1 MAKLFKKKY
10 EQGGPAPKKKVAPKK
25 QEGYID
31 AGISA
36 DILNE
41 YLVKGKSLGDKG
53 MKKIADYESKEQAK
67 FKAGKK
73 KMGGKVTKAVTKVVT
88 KKKK

>member
-10 EQGGPAPKKKVAPKK
+10 EPGGPIKKKTAPK

-31 AGISA
+31 AGIPA
-36 DILNE
+36 EILNE
-41 YLVKGKSLGDKG
+41 YLVKGKSLNSGG
-53 MKKIADYESKEQAK
+53 MNKIADYENKEQAK
-67 FKAGKK
+67 FKAAKKK
-73 KMGGKVTKAVTKVVT
+73 KMGGKVTKKVTKVVT